1 MLHNDTT
8 SPVRQRK
15 TAITLAVGYLALT
28 VGIWIART
36 NPATGHEVSPYTAT
50 PTGVWVA
57 LALALVIAIVFS
69 LYGDS
74 PRYQALA
81 VALGGLS
88 TTSIAALPLL
98 RGYYFYG
105 LYDALTHL
113 GWTDDIASGA
123 LEPTGLMYP
132 GIHLLSLSISIV
144 TGLETPTAILFMVVV
159 LVCVFFV
166 FVPLTVRTIVPS
178 REALFVG
185 AFSAFLF
192 LPITHLSTHMN
203 AHTMSQSILFS
214 ALLLFLLVKF
224 LATPLSSPSTL
235 SFSLLLAFAVGV
247 TVIFHPQLAA
257 HILVAFVGV
266 CAVQVFYRLLAR
278 DPTARAHPK
287 LYGHTVFL
295 AGVFVFWSSNHG
307 LFVGI
312 GARAINS
319 AVDFVLGR
327 STESAGEAVGSQTGS
342 LLAIGGSLEVVF
354 FKLFFVSVLFCF
366 ATAMVVL
373 AALSPAWRRRSP
385 NTTRLVLAVGAGLAA
400 LAPVFVFY
408 YVGTLS
414 EMYFRVFGLMM
425 LFVTVLG
432 AAGFTLGANALA
444 ERYSPEAIKP
454 VVAIVFICLL
464 ALSLVIVFPSPY
476 IYNQSPHVTEQ
487 QMHGHAVAFENQHG
501 DVPFAGVRTGPYRY
515 VDAIYGGGRTSEFDE
530 DVPREYMHEGLPAY
544 FEGDRYVV
552 VTETDR
558 QREVEAYHELRYEE
572 RDFHA
577 IHAQP
582 DVNKVHSNGEVDLYY
597 VGSER
602 EANEANE
609 QTA

>member
-1 MLHNDTT
+1 MLHNDTS
-8 SPVRQRK
+8 SPVRKRK
-15 TAITLAVGYLALT
+15 TTVTLAVGYLALA
-28 VGIWIART
+28 VAIWIARF

-50 PTGVWVA
+50 PLGVWVA
-57 LALALVIAIVFS
+57 FALALVIALVFS

-74 PRYQALA
+74 PRLQALA
-81 VALGGLS
+81 IVLGGLS
-88 TTSIAALPLL
+88 TAAIAALPLL

-105 LYDALTHL
+105 LYDSLTHL
-113 GWTDDIASGA
+113 GWTNDIASGA

-144 TGLETPTAILFMVVV
+144 TGLETPTAILLMVVV

-166 FVPLTVRTIVPS
+166 FVPLTVRTIVPG

-192 LPITHLSTHMN
+192 LPITHLSTHMS

-214 ALLLFLLVKF
+214 TLLLFLLVKF

-247 TVIFHPQLAA
+247 TVVFHPQLAA

-266 CAVQVFYRLLAR
+266 CAVQVLYRILPI
-278 DPTARAHPK
+278 DTTARSHPK

-312 GARAINS
+312 GARAVNS

-327 STESAGEAVGSQTGS
+327 STESAGEAIGSQTGS
-342 LLAIGGSLEVVF
+342 LLAIGGSLELVF
-354 FKLFFVSVLFCF
+354 FKLFFVSLLFCF
-366 ATAMVVL
+366 ATAAVVL
-373 AALSPAWRRRSP
+373 ATFAPAWRKRSP

-400 LAPVFVFY
+400 LAPAFVFY

-444 ERYSPEAIKP
+444 DRYSPGAIRP
-454 VVAIVFICLL
+454 VVAVVFVCLL
-464 ALSLVIVFPSPY
+464 ALSLIIVFPSPY
-476 IYNQSPHVTEQ
+476 VYNQSPHVTEQ
-487 QMHGHAVAFENQHG
+487 QVHGHAVAFDNQYEN
-501 DVPFAGVRTGPYRY
+501 VPFAGVRTGPYRY

-530 DVPREYMHEGLPAY
+530 GVPHEYMHEGLPTY

-552 VTETDR
+552 VTETDY
-558 QREVEAYHELRYEE
+558 QREVEAYHELRYEQ

-577 IHAQP
+577 IRAQP
-582 DVNKVHSNGEVDLYY
+582 EVHRVHSNGEVDLYF
-597 VGSER
+597 VESER
-602 EANEANE
+602 EANDSAS
-609 QTA
+609 QSV